1 MHVVLALQGKVKSN
15 KIKIRTVS
23 SATTNAAPE
32 QDVTPEKPS
41 PAESSA
47 SYCKHNIGLP
57 FC

>member
-1 MHVVLALQGKVKSN
+1 MHVVLALQGKVKSS

-32 QDVTPEKPS
+32 QGATPEKPS